1 MPFQRALLEFAHG
14 QVLRRAGQRRAA
26 ANQLHAARDRLA
38 GLRARPYLERCE
50 RELAACGLTP
60 AKRSASDP
68 RRLTPQ
74 ESAVA
79 RLVARAWATDK

>member
-1 MPFQRALLEFAHG
+1 MPFQRALVELAYG

-26 ANQLHAARDRLA
+26 AERLQAARDRFA

-60 AKRSASDP
+60 AKRSDFDP
-68 RRLTPQ
+68 CG
-74 ESAVA
+74 
-79 RLVARAWATDK
+79 